1 MRHGGERERDGEINN
16 VSHEPLERNQ
26 YSRWGGFKL
35 EISYMWGSTM
45 ISIGTFINLNIN
57 INDLDDNIT
66 NNVLKFADDIQLFRK
81 VKMMVMNN
89 VYKTI

>member
-1 MRHGGERERDGEINN
+1 
-16 VSHEPLERNQ
+16 
-26 YSRWGGFKL
+26 
-35 EISYMWGSTM
+35 MWGSTR

-66 NNVLKFADDIQLFRK
+66 NNVLKFADDIKLFRK